1 MLLVRGLRCDARQ
14 RCLRLDGHITLFYVN
29 NAERLTQKRRSEWMT
44 YVYGWV
50 LRMQSKWESVASTRL
65 IPYWEESSAT
75 YGIMDLDIT
84 TPLYNTLHHL
94 VANSIEQWR
103 FLVRH
108 RHWTHLSFSI
118 PLSRSARA
126 VVERAALLDE
136 LNLSLEVVCDRCGRQ
151 MTLQRVLE
159 CDTCDEL
166 VCYNGCSIIT
176 SVSVPYPPYVIGRQN
191 CIRCA
196 REDSDF
202 EDALQG
208 NDFLRRGSIL

>member
-1 MLLVRGLRCDARQ
+1 
-14 RCLRLDGHITLFYVN
+14 
-29 NAERLTQKRRSEWMT
+29 
-44 YVYGWV
+44 
-50 LRMQSKWESVASTRL
+50 
-65 IPYWEESSAT
+65 
-75 YGIMDLDIT
+75 MDLDIT

-94 VANSIEQWR
+94 VANSTEQWR

-118 PLSRSARA
+118 PLSESARV
-126 VVERAALLDE
+126 VVERASNCSVTQPLSPSATTRALLDE
-136 LNLSLEVVCDRCGRQ
+136 LNLSLEVVCDRCGRH

-159 CDTCDEL
+159 CDTCDAL